1 MSKICPNC
9 NKFMEADALFCSQCG
24 RNLALTPIPLEDDD
38 NPHESKSPPLP
49 HSAATPIVQS
59 TPTSTATPDSTATP
73 TSTATSTSTET
84 PDSSKLRFCTMCG
97 GQIDHSTKRCLYC
110 GKQYF
115 SFKRMVTSKRFI
127 IAVFSILLIS
137 SVVFSVIREQRD
149 EIAYLERI
157 NGEEYVANV
166 KNLESKLKFYEKYI
180 VVVSDDGTKQYHTYG
195 CSKFDG
201 SSFWA
206 FNIDAAVDKGY
217 SPCSY
222 CN

>member
-1 MSKICPNC
+1 
-9 NKFMEADALFCSQCG
+9 
-24 RNLALTPIPLEDDD
+24 
-38 NPHESKSPPLP
+38 
-49 HSAATPIVQS
+49 
-59 TPTSTATPDSTATP
+59 
-73 TSTATSTSTET
+73 
-84 PDSSKLRFCTMCG
+84 
-97 GQIDHSTKRCLYC
+97 
-110 GKQYF
+110 
-115 SFKRMVTSKRFI
+115 MVTSKRFI

-137 SVVFSVIREQRD
+137 SVVFSVILSGQIRNYRAEIQDHLAEIREQRD

-166 KNLESKLKFYEKYI
+166 KDLESKLKFYEKYI

-206 FNIDAAVDKGY
+206 FNINAAVDKGY

>member
-1 MSKICPNC
+1 
-9 NKFMEADALFCSQCG
+9 
-24 RNLALTPIPLEDDD
+24 
-38 NPHESKSPPLP
+38 
-49 HSAATPIVQS
+49 
-59 TPTSTATPDSTATP
+59 
-73 TSTATSTSTET
+73 
-84 PDSSKLRFCTMCG
+84 
-97 GQIDHSTKRCLYC
+97 
-110 GKQYF
+110 
-115 SFKRMVTSKRFI
+115 MVTSKRFI

-137 SVVFSVIREQRD
+137 SVVFSVILSGQIRNYRAEIQDHLAEIREQRD

-222 CN
+222 CNWLHLRKQTLSALRLFSYKKGQRNVHSLSFFISIIQKAQKFLRGIRGAFFKKLPYRSSAPRTIKNGRRNASPAVDKI

>member
-1 MSKICPNC
+1 
-9 NKFMEADALFCSQCG
+9 MEADALFCSQCG

-38 NPHESKSPPLP
+38 NPHESKNPPLS

-59 TPTSTATPDSTATP
+59 TPTSTA
-73 TSTATSTSTET
+73 T

-137 SVVFSVIREQRD
+137 SVVFSVILSGQIRNYRAEIQEQRD
-149 EIAYLERI
+149 EIDYLERI

-206 FNIDAAVDKGY
+206 FNINAAVDKGY